1 MDIVKKKIDSLTP
14 NEKNPRKHSDA
25 QLEEL
30 WKSVSKFG
38 SIRPI
43 VCDEKGVILAGH
55 GLWEACKRHDVKEV
69 DVLVMK
75 GLSDKDK
82 KKLLLAD
89 NKIYSMGVDNYS
101 AIEEI
106 LQELGADND
115 FEIPGYDS
123 SVLEE
128 MYGLKSVE
136 EEVEKEGSPVK
147 KALEGA
153 GEDKIPS
160 EPPVPSARVEEAR
173 QEAVKEAEKFIICP
187 NCGEKVYL

>member
-1 MDIVKKKIDSLTP
+1 MNVVKRKIDSLTP

-30 WKSVSKFG
+30 WKSVDKFG

-55 GLWEACKRHDVKEV
+55 GLWEACKRHGMKEV
-69 DVLVMK
+69 DVLELK
-75 GLSDKDK
+75 NLSDKDK

-89 NKIYSMGVDNYS
+89 NKIYSMGIDNYS

-128 MYGLKSVE
+128 MYGIKSIE
-136 EEVEKEGSPVK
+136 EEVEAVGTPVQ
-147 KALEGA
+147 KALSDA
-153 GEDKIPS
+153 
-160 EPPVPSARVEEAR
+160 EPAKAPAEMPVPSGRVEEAR
-173 QEAVKEAEKFIICP
+173 KEAVNEAEKFVICP

>member
-1 MDIVKKKIDSLTP
+1 MDIVKRKIDSLTP
-14 NEKNPRKHSDA
+14 NDKNPRKHSDA

-30 WKSVSKFG
+30 WKSVNKFG

-43 VCDEKGVILAGH
+43 VVDEKGVILAGH
-55 GLWEACKRHDVKEV
+55 GLWEACKRHDMKEV
-69 DVLVMK
+69 DVLEIK

-89 NKIYSMGVDNYS
+89 NKIYSMGIDNYS

-115 FEIPGYDS
+115 FEIPGYDA

-128 MYGLKSVE
+128 MYGIKAIE
-136 EEVEKEGSPVK
+136 EEVEAEGTPVQ
-147 KALEGA
+147 KALSDVA
-153 GEDKIPS
+153 TDKQPV
-160 EPPVPSARVEEAR
+160 EPPTPSDRVEEAR
-173 QEAVKEAEKFIICP
+173 KEAVAEAEKFVICP